1 MITLSQPLE
10 DLLEE
15 FYITPKVIS
24 RRKDGD
30 VPKIRLNNALGNVPF
45 MYEKIRESI
54 SQSDSRDEKFLL
66 RAGIFRIVQRLVTFT
81 QDTDKIARSLLK
93 ELIWGKYLPND
104 YIAKEEINE
113 VAEIIDRYLEVIRR
127 ANFSGNDERQEYVP
141 WLLEILASEL
151 EEYLFPQEEHRDRVM
166 FTYMFRS
173 LKDRIVVEDSDFQDI
188 TEAEKQI
195 QLRIIIMR
203 VLGGSDYGAINL
215 ALLRQFYPEFFE
227 SDEGIDL
234 VAHDLASVKEVFDD
248 QLEHPFGSRLL
259 SYMKKQSSIFIVLR
273 DILESCEDKG
283 EARLKLASDD
293 ETLRREVTG
302 AVERRKTKAKQRLTR
317 SMWRIIFFVI
327 ILRTL
332 IALALEIFFVDSAWY
347 VFAINLGVPPVLLYL
362 ISISIRFPED
372 RNTRALVEHL
382 REVIDADTERH
393 NILIRKTYN
402 PRMKRFFQIFTGLL
416 YLVTF
421 GVLIWLLLELNFPI
435 ITLLTFVVF
444 LCLVSFF
451 GFRITA
457 NTKQLLVL
465 ERRSTFL
472 GFMLDVFSFP
482 LVRAGK
488 IVTSEF
494 DRWNIFI
501 FIMDYIIE
509 APFKNILSVAEDWVG
524 FMTEKRDEM
533 Y

>member
-1 MITLSQPLE
+1 MITLSKPLE

-15 FYITPKVIS
+15 FYTVPEVTR
-24 RRKDGD
+24 RRKAEE

-45 MYEKIRESI
+45 VYEKIRGSI
-54 SQSDSRDEKFLL
+54 SQSSSRDEKFLL

-81 QDTDKIARSLLK
+81 RDTEKIAHSLLK

-104 YIAKEEINE
+104 YIAKEEISE
-113 VAEIIDRYLEVIRR
+113 IADIIDRYLEVIRR
-127 ANFSGNDERQEYVP
+127 ANFPSSERQEYVP

-151 EEYLFPQEEHRDRVM
+151 EEYLFPQVEHRDRAM

-188 TEAEKQI
+188 TEAEKQL
-195 QLRIIIMR
+195 QLRIVVMR
-203 VLGGSDYGAINL
+203 ALGGSDYGAINL
-215 ALLRQFYPEFFE
+215 ELLRQFYPEFFE

-234 VAHDLASVKEVFDD
+234 VANDLVSVTEAFST
-248 QLEHPFGSRLL
+248 QLEHPFGRRLL
-259 SYMKKQSSIFIVLR
+259 PYIKKQSSIFTVLR

-283 EARLKLASDD
+283 EARLKVSSGDD
-293 ETLRREVTG
+293 TLQREVTS
-302 AVERRKTKAKQRLTR
+302 AVERRKTQAKQSLAR
-317 SMWRIIFFVI
+317 SMWRIIFFVV

-332 IALALEIFFVDSAWY
+332 IALALEIFFVDSPWF
-347 VFAINLGVPPVLLYL
+347 VFVINLGVPPLLLY
-362 ISISIRFPED
+362 IIGASIRFPDE
-372 RNTRALVEHL
+372 RNTRALSEHL
-382 REVIDADTERH
+382 REVIDAETERH

-402 PRMKRFFQIFTGLL
+402 PRLTLSFQIFTGVL
-416 YLVTF
+416 YVITF
-421 GVLIWLLLELNFPI
+421 GILIWGLLKLQFPI
-435 ITLLTFVVF
+435 ITLLTFLVF

-457 NTKQLLVL
+457 NTKQLMVL
-465 ERRSTFL
+465 EKRSTFI
-472 GFMLDVFSFP
+472 GFLFDVFSFP

-524 FMTEKRDEM
+524 FMSEKRDEM